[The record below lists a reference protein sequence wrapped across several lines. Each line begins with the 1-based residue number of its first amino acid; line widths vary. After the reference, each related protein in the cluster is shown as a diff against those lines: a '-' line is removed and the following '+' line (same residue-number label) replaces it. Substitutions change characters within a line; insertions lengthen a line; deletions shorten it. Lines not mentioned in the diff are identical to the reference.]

1 MEHPPKNT
9 PPESKPMEGRYI
21 DSEGKDHGDKAF
33 HETHMNTDMNTERE
47 DLEALA
53 TKIKKASR

>member
-1 MEHPPKNT
+1 
-9 PPESKPMEGRYI
+9 MEGRYI